1 MTAIRHP
8 LTAYLLAFALLPCAA
23 LAQKRANDPTGTS
36 GIAGAE
42 SGPALHYVA
51 IPVADI
57 PNGEDYT
64 IYDIGPSGQILWG
77 VHALDGY
84 EWIYGFHPQ
93 QNYYFWSLGWENPLN
108 FAIDIPNPFIEIFY
122 PDGEVIYGYISYLK
136 LLDADSAIW
145 ITQADAGSFTY
156 NSQKRSPTMVYCI
169 QFSETG
175 SSQSLLLN
183 PTNVTGY
190 TGTASPVVTHEC
202 GRLFAGMDS
211 ASYIPT
217 AWYDPSTR
225 SDGRWAEVFES
236 GYNLF
241 MDRDVYGG
249 ARSYSP
255 PTPFPWAVG
264 LSPDGNIVYW
274 TDTNTY
280 TYNTDADVGRTVNNQ
295 GVKWNV
301 RNTVEFP
308 EGGTVTLSGVR
319 YVSSSPEGDF
329 VALTA
334 SDELWARRPDPSNPG
349 EYLNAF
355 DGPYQLG
362 DLISDESITGLDIA
376 KMNSHGM
383 IAATGSQDG
392 VEKLF
397 LMIPMELV
405 PNPIPVTSVVRAK
418 LSLDFVSDRISTLN
432 SMPNFSITIAGVPVH
447 NIYQSPNDLH
457 VFYFEP
463 PESPDGQNGLHDLVI
478 DGMIV
483 DGEAY
488 PTLTFVDYVEYTTD
502 LFEGIEQFSDAIA
515 VSIEEAKVK
524 TEFENL
530 TGENAANYYSYL
542 IESQTNLG
550 MYLMKAFIDG
560 REISGQAEAALL
572 SMQDS
577 GDQSNIETL
586 EGFGFNPWVNDASGD
601 QIYYAMP
608 AVVIESDIHTLSEM
622 GSPATIKITRTGS
635 LTSNLSVGLQVS
647 GTATADDYTV
657 KTDDDEEVT
666 FPVLLPAFSQDVTF
680 KVEAIND
687 AIAEGAETLELTIS
701 PSATY
706 LIGDDSS
713 VSLIL
718 ND

>member
-1 MTAIRHP
+1 MIAISHP

-36 GIAGAE
+36 GIAGGE

-51 IPVADI
+51 IPVANI

-77 VHALDGY
+77 VHELDGY
-84 EWIYGFHPQ
+84 VWVRGFQPQ
-93 QNYYFWSLGWENPLN
+93 QNYYFWSPGWENPLAFN
-108 FAIDIPNPFIEIFY
+108 IGPPEPFVYSSQTFY
-122 PDGEVIYGYISYLK
+122 FESCFKLMDGEN
-136 LLDADSAIW
+136 AIW
-145 ITQADAGSFTY
+145 LTQVDAPTT
-156 NSQKRSPTMVYCI
+156 NSQTQSANIMYRI
-169 QFSETG
+169 HFSESG
-175 SSQSLLLN
+175 MSQSTLFD
-183 PTNVTGY
+183 PTSVTGWSGVADGDVA
-190 TGTASPVVTHEC
+190 TSES
-202 GRLFAGMDS
+202 GRILAIVENVLYNGLEPNHPEYPQF
-211 ASYIPT
+211 
-217 AWYDPSTR
+217 
-225 SDGRWAEVFES
+225 GRWVDVQS
-236 GYNLF
+236 GGFNIMWNKKAKVRYHF
-241 MDRDVYGG
+241 
-249 ARSYSP
+249 SYTVPSI
-255 PTPFPWAVG
+255 
-264 LSPDGNIVYW
+264 SPDGNIVYW
-274 TDTNTY
+274 VDNGGTSSG
-280 TYNTDADVGRTVNNQ
+280 YNTSADIGRTVNNQ
-295 GVKWNV
+295 GVKWHL
-301 RNTVEFP
+301 RNTIQFP
-308 EGGTVTLSGVR
+308 EGNTVTLSGVR

-329 VALTA
+329 VALTT
-334 SDELWARRPDPSNPG
+334 SDELWARRPDPNNPG

-362 DLISDESITGLDIA
+362 DLISDESITDLDIA

-447 NIYQSPNDLH
+447 NIYQNPNDLH

-488 PTLTFVDYVEYTTD
+488 PTLTLVDYVEYTTD
-502 LFEGIEQFSDAIA
+502 LVEGIEQFSDAIA

-608 AVVIESDIHTLSEM
+608 AVAIESDIHTLSEI

-635 LTSNLSVGLQVS
+635 LTSNLSVDLQVS

-666 FPVLLPAFSQDVTF
+666 FPVLLPAFSQDVSF
-680 KVEAIND
+680 KIEAMND
-687 AIAEGAETLELTIS
+687 AIAEGDETLELTIS